1 MVDHHTQ
8 YHLSDGRLDGL
19 IDFIYFMSDDGDVD
33 KAMQKSNHAYFTHKE
48 AIESQ
53 KKFLELCRD
62 NKEGSLLFHCKDG
75 KDRTGFMAALILE
88 VLGVKREDIMKDYL
102 MTNIYTKAKADE
114 RREFLEKITFL
125 IRIFSKD

>member
-1 MVDHHTQ
+1 
-8 YHLSDGRLDGL
+8 
-19 IDFIYFMSDDGDVD
+19 
-33 KAMQKSNHAYFTHKE
+33 
-48 AIESQ
+48 
-53 KKFLELCRD
+53 
-62 NKEGSLLFHCKDG
+62 
-75 KDRTGFMAALILE
+75 MAALILE